1 MFGGW
6 GRPRRNLPEVDY
18 NESSDEDEFRS
29 PAPPQVTRAGS
40 PVDLVIPTLCDNVDE
55 DLEAAVEKLNA
66 TPLYRGD
73 RSKLPEIGE
82 PEVIVQGH
90 IKGAPE
96 SDKSNKEGNMPN
108 NNAAAAAV
116 DFDIEDADD
125 GEKAQDLARSIKL
138 EFEPNNI
145 RFWFSQL
152 EAEMLMATVKSQWL
166 KKTILQRNLPNKQ
179 KEDVMDY
186 LTLQKTEAGDDIYH
200 RIKQELTR
208 LYAPKPQDSYKKA
221 LARTMTGLPSQ
232 LGAQIVNDICKKPNK
247 LQGCCCAAA
256 ALAIWD
262 MKLPV
267 QIRAHISNMDFSPAT
282 YKSVFEAAD
291 QVYLSSSQVT
301 VAAVTTTSQLDET
314 LPAFS
319 TQNQPS
325 QVAAVQRGNR
335 GNRGGRNRPTPAS
348 SGTGGGGRNRNQS
361 NQNQPNQGQGQAGAR
376 GQSRGPR
383 HSSNPPD
390 SCCSRHY
397 RHGADAWYCLA
408 PLTCPW
414 VNKCSSRPTST

>member
-1 MFGGW
+1 
-6 GRPRRNLPEVDY
+6 
-18 NESSDEDEFRS
+18 
-29 PAPPQVTRAGS
+29 
-40 PVDLVIPTLCDNVDE
+40 
-55 DLEAAVEKLNA
+55 
-66 TPLYRGD
+66 
-73 RSKLPEIGE
+73 
-82 PEVIVQGH
+82 
-90 IKGAPE
+90 
-96 SDKSNKEGNMPN
+96 
-108 NNAAAAAV
+108 
-116 DFDIEDADD
+116 
-125 GEKAQDLARSIKL
+125 
-138 EFEPNNI
+138 
-145 RFWFSQL
+145 
-152 EAEMLMATVKSQWL
+152 
-166 KKTILQRNLPNKQ
+166 
-179 KEDVMDY
+179 
-186 LTLQKTEAGDDIYH
+186 
-200 RIKQELTR
+200 
-208 LYAPKPQDSYKKA
+208 
-221 LARTMTGLPSQ
+221 
-232 LGAQIVNDICKKPNK
+232 
-247 LQGCCCAAA
+247 
-256 ALAIWD
+256 
-262 MKLPV
+262 
-267 QIRAHISNMDFSPAT
+267 MDFSPAT

-397 RHGADAWYCLA
+397 RHGANAWYCLA